1 MTTIEPSPRTP
12 LPDRSSSRRQSL
24 HSSDCWIARASA
36 NSRCS
41 MTTGTSRLAAF
52 LENAC
57 VPFGSI
63 GQLFDPALVG
73 IRSILKLAQLEDRG
87 SDLAR
92 KFLLLASIPLD
103 PSHHF
108 AAFIIESLEQVRK
121 YQFPLFSAARIRC
134 L

>member
-1 MTTIEPSPRTP
+1 LLDRTGEREQP
-12 LPDRSSSRRQSL
+12 LLDDNR
-24 HSSDCWIARASA
+24 HFADEVY
-36 NSRCS
+36 
-41 MTTGTSRLAAF
+41 RLAAF

-73 IRSILKLAQLEDRG
+73 IRSILKIAQLEDRG
-87 SDLAR
+87 SDLVR

-108 AAFIIESLEQVRK
+108 AAFIIESLEQARK
-121 YQFPLFSAARIRC
+121 YQFPLFLPLGFGACDDI
-134 L
+134 